1 MIPNKDSYMEID
13 PSVVDKWGIPVPR
26 FHFKFYDYEINQAK
40 HMQETFR
47 AIITEM
53 GGTPM
58 NEMPSRER
66 LYGLAPGGRIIH
78 ELGVTRMGNDPNTSV
93 LNRNCQAHDA
103 KNVFVADGGPFTSQA
118 DKNCTWT
125 ILALAMRTSHYIARA
140 QGGEVV
146 RVQGSRRRAQGWQME
161 NMNRRAALKIL
172 SAAPVA
178 ASFALTDAEAQEA
191 HHLAESARQTARKT
205 GVAFTPKF
213 FTKAEYQTVRVLSDL
228 IIPADERSGGAID
241 AGVPE
246 FMDFTMIDQ
255 PARQVAM
262 RGGLAWLDLEC
273 QRRFDK
279 TFGGATDAQ
288 RRPCSATSR
297 APSPGRASPTARHS
311 SAASATSLPRASG
324 RPRWASTI
332 SATSGTQSFR
342 SGTAAR
348 PMRSGSWGSKE
359 C

>member
-1 MIPNKDSYMEID
+1 
-13 PSVVDKWGIPVPR
+13 
-26 FHFKFYDYEINQAK
+26 
-40 HMQETFR
+40 
-47 AIITEM
+47 
-53 GGTPM
+53 
-58 NEMPSRER
+58 
-66 LYGLAPGGRIIH
+66 
-78 ELGVTRMGNDPNTSV
+78 
-93 LNRNCQAHDA
+93 
-103 KNVFVADGGPFTSQA
+103 
-118 DKNCTWT
+118 
-125 ILALAMRTSHYIARA
+125 
-140 QGGEVV
+140 
-146 RVQGSRRRAQGWQME
+146 ME

-279 TFGGATDAQ
+279 TFVGATDAQ
-288 RRPCSATSR
+288 RQAVLRDLAGAEPK
-297 APSPGRASPTARHS
+297 PGLTHGQAFFR
-311 SAASATSLPRASG
+311 
-324 RPRWASTI
+324 
-332 SATSGTQSFR
+332 SFR
-342 SGTAAR
+342 DLTATGFWTTKMGFDDLGYIGNTVVPKWDGCPPDALR
-348 PMRSGSWGSKE
+348 KLGL
-359 C
+359 